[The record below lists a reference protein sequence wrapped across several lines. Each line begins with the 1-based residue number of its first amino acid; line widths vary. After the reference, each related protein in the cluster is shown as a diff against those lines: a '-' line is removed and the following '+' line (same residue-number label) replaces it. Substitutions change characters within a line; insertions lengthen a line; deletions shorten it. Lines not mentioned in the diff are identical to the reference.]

1 MLGLPKATELSK
13 QLPKNAIYAKF
24 QMNTAEKAKIDADI
38 SRITIVNEVTPAK
51 VNIADGE
58 QVKSFFVLL
67 VALKKKDFEDKT
79 IITISKLIPQNMLL
93 VLECGGE
100 AKLATYHTKLMQTDW
115 KRKEELSVELKGLN
129 MDAVWENIIVQIG
142 GIKLDQGN
150 TLDEQIAVDEQRMK
164 IQKEI
169 DRLTKLAK
177 NEKQPKK
184 KFELAQQIN
193 KLKKELEDVTNG

>member
-1 MLGLPKATELSK
+1 MLGLPKATELNK

-24 QMNTAEKAKIDADI
+24 QMNTSEKAKIDADI
-38 SRITIVNEVTPAK
+38 SRITIVNEVSAAK
-51 VNIADGE
+51 VNIAEGE

-67 VALKKKDFEDKT
+67 VALKKRDFEDKT

-100 AKLATYHTKLMQTDW
+100 VKLATYHTKLMQTDW
-115 KRKEELSVELKGLN
+115 KRKEELSIVLKGLN

-142 GIKLDQGN
+142 GITIDQGN
-150 TLDEQIAVDEQRMK
+150 TLDEQIAVDEQRKK

-169 DRLTKLAK
+169 DRLIKAAK

-184 KFELAQQIN
+184 KFELVQKIH
-193 KLKKELEDVTNG
+193 KLKQKLEV

>member
-1 MLGLPKATELSK
+1 MLGLPKVTELSK

-24 QMNTAEKAKIDADI
+24 QMNTAERTKIDADI
-38 SRITIVNEVTPAK
+38 SRITIVNEVSPAK
-51 VNIADGE
+51 INIAEGE

-67 VALKKKDFEDKT
+67 VALKRKDFEDKT

-93 VLECGGE
+93 VLECDGE

-115 KRKEELSVELKGLN
+115 KRKENLSIELKGLN

-142 GIKLDQGN
+142 GITIEQGN
-150 TLDEQIAVDEQRMK
+150 TLDEQIAVDEQQMK

-184 KFELAQQIN
+184 KFELAQRIN
-193 KLKKELEDVTNG
+193 KLKQELEEC